1 MLLALLV
8 RLELCNGAGGR
19 ALLWELLNVLFWRIA
34 RGMTMLDSLFFVGQ
48 GYVFS
53 GLLLFVH
60 VFVMAFRGWLLVLG
74 EFFGES
80 VRKKGLY
87 MRFC

>member
-1 MLLALLV
+1 MGLLCL
-8 RLELCNGAGGR
+8 
-19 ALLWELLNVLFWRIA
+19 IA
-34 RGMTMLDSLFFVGQ
+34 CFFEGSQ

-53 GLLLFVH
+53 GLLLTVH
-60 VFVMAFRGWLLVLG
+60 IFVMALRGWLLVLG

-80 VRKKGLY
+80 VSKKGLY